1 MRDEAGSWKLEI
13 GDVDSDDGRKEDDD
27 GEEVGEEERRRER
40 EQEGGRTGQGR
51 QGRANTFVARSECSA
66 GLGLLQP
73 AWQLSIFKA
82 SIDIE
87 ANRSLTGSLPCSL
100 LHTSDVDKE
109 STCSSMRCVLY
120 LCRMSIWQSQCL
132 SGLLLEK

>member
-1 MRDEAGSWKLEI
+1 MMMGGRKMTMERKLE
-13 GDVDSDDGRKEDDD
+13 RKRD
-27 GEEVGEEERRRER
+27 GERER
-40 EQEGGRTGQGR
+40 GRRTGQGR

-66 GLGLLQP
+66 GLGLGLAGLLQP

-109 STCSSMRCVLY
+109 SNCSSMRCVLY
-120 LCRMSIWQSQCL
+120 LCRTSIWKSQCL